1 MELITTFILKLLDQ
15 AINTSK
21 SIFIAK
27 ERYLLGSIL
36 NAISNFFYFIVI
48 VRVAK
53 SDDITT
59 ILAICLA
66 TFIGTYASGKLI
78 RKQEG
83 DRLYIFR
90 ATSDNLENGIKFAD
104 TIRDN
109 NIAIHTT
116 TGYDKSMNKTLFC
129 EIYCTTKEESRIV
142 TNLIPCE
149 FKYHIQNPIDWYER
163 SYK

>member
-1 MELITTFILKLLDQ
+1 MELIITFILKLLDQ

-27 ERYLLGSIL
+27 ERYLLGSIF

-53 SDDITT
+53 SDDIAT
-59 ILAICLA
+59 IFAICLA

-83 DRLYIFR
+83 DRLFIFR
-90 ATSDNLENGIKFAD
+90 VTSDNL
-104 TIRDN
+104 
-109 NIAIHTT
+109 
-116 TGYDKSMNKTLFC
+116 
-129 EIYCTTKEESRIV
+129 
-142 TNLIPCE
+142 
-149 FKYHIQNPIDWYER
+149 
-163 SYK
+163 

>member
-1 MELITTFILKLLDQ
+1 MELLAIFIIKLFDNMLGTCKSVYLAKEQ
-15 AINTSK
+15 YIKA
-21 SIFIAK
+21 SIFNS
-27 ERYLLGSIL
+27 LST
-36 NAISNFFYFIVI
+36 FFYFIAI
-48 VRVAK
+48 VQLTKA
-53 SDDITT
+53 SNISS

-90 ATSDNLENGIKFAD
+90 VTSDTLGNGIKFAD

-109 NIAIHTT
+109 NIAIHTS

-129 EIYCTTKEESRIV
+129 EVYCTTKEESRIV
-142 TNLIPCE
+142 SNLIPNQ
-149 FKYHIQNPIDWYER
+149 FKYHIQNPIE
-163 SYK
+163 

>member
-1 MELITTFILKLLDQ
+1 MELITIFIIKLFDNMLGTCKSVYLAKEQ
-15 AINTSK
+15 YIKA
-21 SIFIAK
+21 SIF
-27 ERYLLGSIL
+27 
-36 NAISNFFYFIVI
+36 NALSTFFYFIAI
-48 VRVAK
+48 VQLTK
-53 SDDITT
+53 TNSLLS

-90 ATSDNLENGIKFAD
+90 ITSDNLENGIKFAD
-104 TIRDN
+104 TVRDN

-163 SYK
+163 GYK

>member
-66 TFIGTYASGKLI
+66 TFIGTYTSGKLI

-83 DRLYIFR
+83 DRL
-90 ATSDNLENGIKFAD
+90 
-104 TIRDN
+104 DN

-142 TNLIPCE
+142 SNLIPNQ
-149 FKYHIQNPIDWYER
+149 FKYHIQNPID
-163 SYK
+163 